1 MGGGRLAV
9 WYCGPTGRRIDGD
22 AIPRLIA
29 WAEELRTFGAR
40 ERGVVRLSGRAV
52 AGRYERRTRPLGDA

>member
-40 ERGVVRLSGRAV
+40 ERGVDGWWTV
-52 AGRYERRTRPLGDA
+52 AGRYE